1 MDVNS
6 ATATSIGAL
15 VNSPQPQ
22 PAAPKSDQRDKQTKE
37 QQDSAVVK
45 LSAQAQQL
53 HRAENQNNN
62 VERQVVTK
70 SKEAAEPP
78 GIRLM
83 EARTKGGHVNTYA

>member
-6 ATATSIGAL
+6 ATATSVGAL

-22 PAAPKSDQRDKQTKE
+22 PATPKHDKPSRE
-37 QQDSAVVK
+37 QQDQQDSTVVK
-45 LSAQAQQL
+45 LSSQAQQL

-62 VERQVVTK
+62 TVRAVTK
-70 SKEAAEPP
+70 PKEAAEPT

-83 EARTKGGHVNTYA
+83 EGKSKGGHVNTFA